1 MTDDLSL
8 ESTFEVDASPAEAWK
23 ALEEL
28 RARTTDPGEW
38 WLPGFECRGAEVDVE
53 DQRRLTVRKLDPPC
67 EDTLIAIT
75 FEHAGTGS
83 RIRVVQ
89 SGFDPKFVRFA
100 GDGFFIHGEHIYA
113 DLHLFFEAGV
123 IARRAWRP
131 WAPLGV
137 GVAVEPYG
145 LRVENVRPGTWSER
159 VGLEAGDVLLT
170 VAGAPLYTVRELG
183 VVERIVSPG
192 DEVAATWARSGRRSE
207 ATAAV

>member
-1 MTDDLSL
+1 MTDDLTV

-28 RARTTDPGEW
+28 RARATEPDQW
-38 WLPGFECRGAEVDVE
+38 WLPGFECRATEVDVE

-75 FEHAGTGS
+75 FEHVGTGS

-89 SGFDPKFVRFA
+89 SGFDERFVRFA
-100 GDGFFIHGEHIYA
+100 DDAFFIHAEHIYA
-113 DLHLFFEAGV
+113 DLHLFFASGV

-145 LRVENVRPGTWSER
+145 LRVTFVRSGSWSER
-159 VGLEAGDVLLT
+159 IGLEKGDVLLT
-170 VAGAPLYTVRELG
+170 VAGAPLYTGRELG

-192 DEVAATWARSGRRSE
+192 DDVAATWARGGERSE
-207 ATAAV
+207 ATAPV